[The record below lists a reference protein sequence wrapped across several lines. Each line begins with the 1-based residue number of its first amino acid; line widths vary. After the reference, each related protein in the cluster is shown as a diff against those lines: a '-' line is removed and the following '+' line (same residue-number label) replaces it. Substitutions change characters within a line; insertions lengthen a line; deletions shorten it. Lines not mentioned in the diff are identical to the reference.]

1 MQNNVNDQIKETS
14 LIKNVLQKR
23 FIKNGHLMFRLPVR
37 FVYTHHHLWG
47 KLLYT
52 KVSKVPTTL

>member
-23 FIKNGHLMFRLPVR
+23 FIRMATWCS
-37 FVYTHHHLWG
+37 VYLFALFIHTIIYEENYFTH
-47 KLLYT
+47 T
-52 KVSKVPTTL
+52 

>member
-14 LIKNVLQKR
+14 LIKDVLQKR

-52 KVSKVPTTL
+52 HVS